1 MAWVNRARSLLARAR
16 LPVRHR
22 VWCGGSGL
30 ALRASGV
37 DYALTPVRSVEASMI
52 RTTAGIALGLVAA
65 TVALAQTS
73 PPTYQADPDVY
84 KVIFEDAN
92 FRVIAA
98 TWKKGARDKDH
109 AHPSASVIYSVTDC
123 ALKVYTPDGKSRD
136 VQSKAGSAM
145 AVPSTQSHHAENV
158 GASDCQAV
166 FVERK

>member
-1 MAWVNRARSLLARAR
+1 MV
-16 LPVRHR
+16 
-22 VWCGGSGL
+22 
-30 ALRASGV
+30 
-37 DYALTPVRSVEASMI
+37 

-84 KVIFEDAN
+84 KVMFEDEN

-98 TWKKGARDKDH
+98 NWRKGTRDKDH
-109 AHPSASVIYSVTDC
+109 AHPSPSVIYSVTDC
-123 ALKVYTPDGKSRD
+123 ALKVYSPDGKSTD
-136 VQSKAGSAM
+136 VHSMAGSAM